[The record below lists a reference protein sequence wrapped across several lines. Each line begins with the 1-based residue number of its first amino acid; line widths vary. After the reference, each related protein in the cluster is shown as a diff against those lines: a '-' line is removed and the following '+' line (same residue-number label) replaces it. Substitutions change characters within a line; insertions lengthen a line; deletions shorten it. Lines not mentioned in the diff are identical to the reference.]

1 MTSRRNVIAACMFGA
16 LMFSIGPAL
25 AAQTLQYTPEA
36 FDSALAAGKPILVEI
51 HASWCPVCK
60 KQAPILSDLEKNQE
74 FDDLVV
80 IHVDFDAQKDAVRRF
95 GAQMQSTLIVFKGGK
110 ETGRSVGDTNPDSIA
125 TLLDKAV

>member
-1 MTSRRNVIAACMFGA
+1 M
-16 LMFSIGPAL
+16 
-25 AAQTLQYTPEA
+25 
-36 FDSALAAGKPILVEI
+36 AAGKPILVEI

-60 KQAPILSDLEKNQE
+60 KQAPILSDLEKTPK

-80 IHVDFDAQKDAVRRF
+80 IHVDFDAQKDAVRKL

-125 TLLDKAV
+125 ALLDKAV